1 MVVISCITDARASL
15 SGSTHGR
22 NQEVAVQI
30 VRAALV
36 STEQL
41 TWCSRASLVYFSLAS
56 QNERVQQLEQLSERE
71 SVMSERQK
79 DLRSV
84 IVAQVQ
90 YVSSEWP

>member
-1 MVVISCITDARASL
+1 MLVHHSAY
-15 SGSTHGR
+15 GSTDGR
-22 NQEVAVQI
+22 NREVAVQI

-36 STEQL
+36 RTEQL
-41 TWCSRASLVYFSLAS
+41 TYCSRASLVYFSLAS
-56 QNERVQQLEQLSERE
+56 QNKRVQQLEQLSEME

-84 IVAQVQ
+84 TVAQVQ